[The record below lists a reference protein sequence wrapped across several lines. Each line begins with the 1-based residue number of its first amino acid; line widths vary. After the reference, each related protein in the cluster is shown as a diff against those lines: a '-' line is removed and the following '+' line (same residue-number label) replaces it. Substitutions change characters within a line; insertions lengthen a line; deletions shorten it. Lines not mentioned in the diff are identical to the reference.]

1 LLCNRPSSIERK
13 QKIPEPRAKRQL
25 QYITTTVQSPVS
37 ANSTAQ
43 ATSII
48 SSLHPIYTDKPM
60 SNPGTELSKAV
71 EAEAIRFR
79 EIQDEIQ
86 KLRADQQTLLS
97 QQSENEMVKQEL
109 NFLSDGD
116 QVYKMIRPTLMKNDT
131 EDAKQT
137 VEQRLT
143 MITGEL

>member
-1 LLCNRPSSIERK
+1 
-13 QKIPEPRAKRQL
+13 
-25 QYITTTVQSPVS
+25 
-37 ANSTAQ
+37 
-43 ATSII
+43 
-48 SSLHPIYTDKPM
+48 M
-60 SNPGTELSKAV
+60 SNPGTELTKAV
-71 EAEAIRFR
+71 EAESIRFR

-109 NFLSDGD
+109 NLLSDGD
-116 QVYKMIRPTLMKNDT
+116 QVYKMIGPTLMKNDT
-131 EDAKQT
+131 DDAKQT

>member
-1 LLCNRPSSIERK
+1 
-13 QKIPEPRAKRQL
+13 
-25 QYITTTVQSPVS
+25 
-37 ANSTAQ
+37 
-43 ATSII
+43 
-48 SSLHPIYTDKPM
+48 M

-116 QVYKMIRPTLMKNDT
+116 QVYKMIGPTLMKNDT